1 MNVKKLALWFL
12 LLPVAVCW
20 TGLSYSTEL
29 RQSNEPPIV
38 PVGLDAY
45 RMWDRLPYHR
55 IGVRA
60 YVRSK
65 YDRQGNNRS
74 ADASHFLY
82 QESDEFN
89 VTLDVQG
96 PGVLYFKRTNHW
108 HGSPWH
114 YEVDSQ
120 DFVVKET
127 ATDDPVNAKEKFKTT
142 TFIPDELFPGQPFP
156 AESAWSESRYWAYCY
171 MMPKVTLTKPR

>member
-1 MNVKKLALWFL
+1 MKIKKSLFLFL
-12 LLPVAVCW
+12 LVFLISGSMPDV
-20 TGLSYSTEL
+20 SYSADSAVL
-29 RQSNEPPIV
+29 KQSNEPPII

-45 RMWDRLPYHR
+45 RMWDRLAYHR

-60 YVRSK
+60 YMRST

-89 VTLDVQG
+89 VTLDVKG
-96 PGVLYFKRTNHW
+96 
-108 HGSPWH
+108 
-114 YEVDSQ
+114 
-120 DFVVKET
+120 
-127 ATDDPVNAKEKFKTT
+127 
-142 TFIPDELFPGQPFP
+142 PGQPFP

-171 MMPKVTLTKPR
+171 KMPKAKLTKRR